1 MNSNRVGRVL
11 RKVVSTG
18 IGEPIEKWPF
28 SDLRNV
34 NVDEF
39 CQRLRAIVI
48 KRYSVPAG
56 LDDEQKAAKAL
67 RSMGPDERK
76 LLEDV
81 GPRTLSLTHLPP
93 LKAPAAIA
101 IDCRVH
107 SVVNR
112 QARKCVRS

>member
-1 MNSNRVGRVL
+1 MNSNHVGRVL

-48 KRYSVPAG
+48 KRYSVPAE

-81 GPRTLSLTHLPP
+81 RPCSLSPTHPQP
-93 LKAPAAIA
+93 L
-101 IDCRVH
+101 
-107 SVVNR
+107 
-112 QARKCVRS
+112 RKYQRR

>member
-1 MNSNRVGRVL
+1 M
-11 RKVVSTG
+11 VSTG

-48 KRYSVPAG
+48 KRYSVPAE

-81 GPRTLSLTHLPP
+81 SPRTLSPTHPQHPLLFLAPCHSLTCH
-93 LKAPAAIA
+93 
-101 IDCRVH
+101 R
-107 SVVNR
+107 
-112 QARKCVRS
+112 

>member
-1 MNSNRVGRVL
+1 M
-11 RKVVSTG
+11 VSTG

-48 KRYSVPAG
+48 KRYSVPAE

-81 GPRTLSLTHLPP
+81 SPP
-93 LKAPAAIA
+93 QRLRKHPSTSPPKAPAAKA
-101 IDCRVH
+101 IDCRAH

-112 QARKCVRS
+112 QARKCVRR